1 MDWLSLRRYKQILT
15 YGWKDSKAIALE
27 SGKSRMSVFADILS
41 AYRQYHIFSNQYCS
55 KELWRLTN
63 EEERSQIATPIG
75 IENFRR
81 DNWVRENYR
90 NWKFIRKWTNLK
102 YELSPSLQQKR
113 KKAYTREFNAGE
125 GLIVQF
131 NVHIHREHY
140 LDGTIKIGKN
150 VLLAKN
156 VFIDYSGFLE
166 IRDNVAFSDGV
177 VIETHSHVAGAFALK
192 GKGCLQQTHLIIEE
206 GVSVG
211 SKAMILETVTRIGRH
226 ARIGAGAVVRKNI
239 PPYAVAIGNPAKVVG
254 FVMTPEDV
262 EEVEKNYPENERIS
276 MDQYRKDY
284 EKYFKGRIKDIRKYV
299 NN

>member
-1 MDWLSLRRYKQILT
+1 MDQLSLRRYKQLLT
-15 YGWKDSKAIALE
+15 YGWKDSKSIAIE
-27 SGKSRMSVFADILS
+27 SGKSRLSVFIDIIS
-41 AYRQYHIFSNQYCS
+41 IYQRYHVFSNQYKK
-55 KELWRLTN
+55 KELWRKNT
-63 EEERSQIATPIG
+63 EEDRAKVATPIG
-75 IENFRR
+75 AENLRR

-102 YELSPSLQQKR
+102 YELSPSMQMKR
-113 KKAYTREFNAGE
+113 KKAYTKEFNAGE

-140 LDGTIKIGKN
+140 LDGTIKMGKN

-166 IRDNVAFSDGV
+166 IQDNVALSDGV

-192 GKGCLQQTHLIIEE
+192 GKGTLQQTHLEIEE
-206 GVSVG
+206 GVSIG
-211 SKAMILETVTRIGRH
+211 SKAMILETVTHIGRH

-262 EEVEKNYPENERIS
+262 EVVENSYPEEERIS
-276 MDQYRKDY
+276 MEQYRKDY